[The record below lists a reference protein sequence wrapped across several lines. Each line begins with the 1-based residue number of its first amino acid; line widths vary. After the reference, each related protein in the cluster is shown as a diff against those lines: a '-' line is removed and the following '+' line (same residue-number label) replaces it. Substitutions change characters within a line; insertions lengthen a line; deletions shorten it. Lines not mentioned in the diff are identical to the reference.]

1 MGSIGSGKTLMMQT
15 LMSSVLS
22 HATPGSNRRAII
34 FDPRGDAVRYLQRNG
49 VSCPIFNMNPF
60 NANSFAWDMAADIR
74 NTVAAE
80 DCAALL
86 VHAKEDSGESDFFT
100 LAARH
105 LLKGVLLAFIGRN
118 EHWTLRDLIIV
129 TTNKDRLR
137 DVLLSHPTT
146 SDLVKQYG
154 PPGITFQNVVVRLS
168 QATMRCEE
176 IAAIWERTPKDRQLS
191 IREWIKAD
199 ASILQLGG
207 RSTREP
213 QFAVINQ
220 MLLQNACQAVLTA
233 EESPREWKTWI
244 FFDGIQD
251 LPRIPRLP
259 ELLSYG
265 RSKGIR
271 VAFSAQD
278 IEAISRIYGN
288 DPGNE
293 IMNSCSNHSILRL
306 DDSMTAE
313 WASQLTSKMTTF
325 EYLPMNGALQFAD
338 VDVIRDF
345 KTDPSFRPRP
355 CYMPSEFMGFPLSE
369 NGRVVGCHMIQAL
382 GGAVKR
388 ETLHSLI

>member
-22 HATPGSNRRAII
+22 HATPGVNRRAII
-34 FDPRGDAVRYLQRNG
+34 FDPKGDAVRYLQRDG
-49 VSCPIFNMNPF
+49 FSCPIFNMNPF
-60 NANSFAWDMAADIR
+60 NANSFAWDMAVDIR

-86 VHAKEDSGESDFFT
+86 VQAKEDSDEGVFFT
-100 LAARH
+100 LAARQ
-105 LLKGVLLAFIGRN
+105 LLRGVLLAFIGRN
-118 EHWTLRDLIIV
+118 EHWTLRDLIIA

-137 DVLLSHPTT
+137 DVLLSHPRG
-146 SDLVKQYG
+146 SDLVKQYCL
-154 PPGITFQNVVVRLS
+154 PEVTFQNVFVRLS
-168 QATMRCEE
+168 QATMMCDE
-176 IAAIWERTPKDRQLS
+176 IAVVWERTPKDRQLS

-213 QFAVINQ
+213 QLAVINQ
-220 MLLQNACQAVLTA
+220 ILLQNACQAVLTG

-251 LPRIPRLP
+251 LPKIPRLP

-271 VAFSAQD
+271 VAFSTQD
-278 IEAISRIYGN
+278 IEAIRRIYDD

-293 IMNSCSNHSILRL
+293 IMSSCSNHSILRL
-306 DDSMTAE
+306 NDSMTAE
-313 WASQLTSKMTTF
+313 WASQLTSTTTTF
-325 EYLPMNGALQFAD
+325 EYHPKNAALQFGD
-338 VDVIRDF
+338 VEVIRDF

-355 CYMPSEFMGFPLSE
+355 SYMPSEFMDFPLSE

-382 GGAVKR
+382 GGAVRR